1 MTPKRKGK
9 GWRENPDA
17 SGKAPR
23 HQAVQTRKKLSGT
36 SRTPMKSKSP
46 YSHYNLTERRI
57 AEMLTENTGIN
68 MLDSGGASG
77 RGWQRNQGKDFKS
90 EPAVEYKVERDGFV
104 LIEFNVFHYLK
115 TYAEITQTCEK
126 LQSKFMKFARSPQ
139 QELKP
144 WLVSMEWFADTI
156 DEKSNRENF
165 LRGTTNTYNYDNI
178 LSQILQYVGF
188 SYQGKTYLLLQ
199 IHNGADARGG
209 YTAPQ
214 VFEVKDEEYFLM
226 AQNNVYADDDHDHKW
241 SSDDGGNHWQSDGEE
256 SGELVLE
263 ERNGKA
269 HHKGCGA
276 EVTFRVMD
284 SY

>member
-1 MTPKRKGK
+1 MTTKHK
-9 GWRENPDA
+9 GWREKPDT

-36 SRTPMKSKSP
+36 SREPMKPKSP
-46 YSHYNLTERRI
+46 YSHYNRTERRI

-77 RGWQRNQGKDFKS
+77 RGWQQNQGKDFRS
-90 EPAVEYKVERDGFV
+90 EPATKYSIYKNGEV
-104 LIEFNVFHYLK
+104 LISFNVFHYLK
-115 TYAEITQTCEK
+115 EYTEITQTCEK
-126 LQSKFMKFARSPQ
+126 LQSKFMKFARSPEQ
-139 QELKP
+139 ADKP
-144 WLVSMEWFADTI
+144 WLASMEKFAAAI
-156 DEKSNRENF
+156 DETSNRDNF
-165 LRGTTNTYNYDNI
+165 LRGTTNTYNYENI

-188 SYQGKTYLLLQ
+188 TYQGKTYLLLQ

-214 VFEVKDEEYFLM
+214 VFGVKDQEYFIM
-226 AQNNVYADDDHDHKW
+226 AQNDVMASDDHDHRW
-241 SSDDGGNHWQSDGEE
+241 SSDDGGNHWQSD
-256 SGELVLE
+256 SDASDELELE

-269 HHKGCGA
+269 YHKGCGA
-276 EVTFRVMD
+276 EVTFSVME